1 MSSHASI
8 DVIAPDRLDWRTP
21 SELIPYKGNAR
32 AHSRKQIQQ
41 IASSIRQFGFTNPV
55 LIDEGDGIIAGH
67 GRVAAA
73 QQLGLARIPVLQIA
87 HLSAAERRAYIIAD
101 NKLAELVGWDQDILA
116 LEFEGLIELDF
127 DLELTG
133 FAIAEIDD
141 LFEAQ
146 TQSTQDDSP
155 DEYLGA
161 THGPV
166 VTKRGDIWALGP
178 HRLLCGDAR
187 DADGILHLMNGQVA
201 DLIFT
206 DPPYTVPINGH
217 VLGKGQHHHAEFAF
231 ASGEMSR
238 AEFTTFL
245 EAGLQPAARA
255 CKNGAIA
262 FVCMD
267 WRHMREM
274 MMAGDK
280 IFSEL
285 KNLCI
290 WNKTNAGMGSF
301 YRSKHEL
308 VFVWKI
314 GTAAHTNAFGLGET
328 GRYRTNVW
336 DYAGANAFGSDR
348 AEALN
353 MHPTVKPTKMIED
366 AIKDCT
372 RRGERVLDPFGGS
385 GSTLIAAE
393 HAGRVAHLIEYEP
406 TWCDTILARFQRES
420 GVEPIHVQTGACF
433 TDVRERV

>member
-1 MSSHASI
+1 M
-8 DVIAPDRLDWRTP
+8 
-21 SELIPYKGNAR
+21 
-32 AHSRKQIQQ
+32 
-41 IASSIRQFGFTNPV
+41 
-55 LIDEGDGIIAGH
+55 
-67 GRVAAA
+67 
-73 QQLGLARIPVLQIA
+73 LQIA

-101 NKLAELVGWDQDILA
+101 NKLAELAGWDQDILA

-187 DADGILHLMNGQVA
+187 DADGILRLMNGQVA

-206 DPPYTVPINGH
+206 DPPYNVPIDGH

-231 ASGEMSR
+231 ASGEMSQ

-245 EAGLQPAARA
+245 EAGLQPAAQA

-406 TWCDTILARFQRES
+406 TWCDTILARFQRET